1 MTMTQDRICNYFER
15 NPQLK
20 VLFIF
25 DRLGGMEA
33 ELTEA
38 FSAGGVRLQEVRWQM
53 VQSQTV
59 D

>member
-1 MTMTQDRICNYFER
+1 MIQDRIYNYFER

-33 ELTEA
+33 ELTEVSWPEEYV
-38 FSAGGVRLQEVRWQM
+38 FKKF
-53 VQSQTV
+53 